1 MKKIYILLSAACVA
15 ASASA
20 VEKQAIPSKNLIG
33 EKAAAVQTVSAS
45 KDFKALHNMRMQ
57 NNFGATRAA
66 SVVGGYRVGPSVW
79 SIGSSVNGYGYDV
92 TFGFASSYGSLNFYG
107 YASEGAEVE
116 WEYSDIN
123 DYEVVDNAAVWNV
136 KTSKDINLQIKSGIG
151 NVNTPSIQIKGE
163 SGSTSYI
170 AEPQFYY
177 CGGCANMWI
186 RSDET
191 SGDFGVSPYQNYGL
205 KTPGGYTAGKTY
217 VSSYMPSANGYNAA
231 GVYVNAEAWNNWQ
244 SQFEQMADGSKV
256 TNLVMDNY
264 SLMMPA
270 PQSTY
275 TMTRMWGPMQVDAS
289 GDTQLIS
296 YIYPLD
302 EDGMMAEMP
311 IALGYAPIKKGTNG
325 WLLFEYNPL
334 DENGDEI
341 EDDIYIDSAVVIT
354 VEGFAGNDA
363 IKSISPLSGYYPF
376 SWNAYEQLGG
386 VMLQSPTLYMQFS
399 FDVDGQHVTTL
410 EADYTAYAFD
420 DKDIPTDDDTT
431 SMLSYHQFN
440 VDAVFAFIHS
450 VDGVEKVSIAKDGG
464 SVDVD
469 IEAYWYDVKGLVEE
483 GYYEVTAPE
492 WLSVEF
498 SEPDPQTLAVTMTVT
513 AEAGDDRTGVISI
526 EGLGATYS
534 LTVNQ
539 GEGNAVNV
547 IAVDKNAQYFDL
559 QGRRVANPEKGIY
572 IKKTGNKAEK
582 VLF

>member
-1 MKKIYILLSAACVA
+1 MKKIYFLLSAACVA

-20 VEKQAIPSKNLIG
+20 VEKQALPSKNVIG

-45 KDFKALHNMRMQ
+45 KDFKALHNTRVQ

-66 SVVGGYRVGPSVW
+66 SVVGGYRVGSSVW
-79 SIGSSVNGYGYDV
+79 SIGNSVNRYGYDV
-92 TFGFASSYGSLNFYG
+92 TFGFASSYGNLNFYG

-123 DYEVVDNAAVWNV
+123 DYEVVDNNPVWNV
-136 KTSKDINLQIKSGIG
+136 KTSKENDLKIKSGIG
-151 NVNTPSIQIKGE
+151 NVNTPELHVKDA
-163 SGSTSYI
+163 SGSNTYI
-170 AEPQFYY
+170 APPVYYY
-177 CGGCANMWI
+177 CGGSANMWI
-186 RSDET
+186 RADKD

-205 KTPGGYTAGKTY
+205 KSPAGYSAGFTY
-217 VSSYMPSANGYNAA
+217 VSSYMPSANGFNEA
-231 GVYVNAEAWNNWQ
+231 GVYVNPAAWNNWQ
-244 SQFEQMADGSKV
+244 SQFEKMADGSKV

-264 SLMMPA
+264 SLMFPA

-275 TMTRMWGPMQVDAS
+275 TMTRMWGPMMVNAS
-289 GDTQLIS
+289 SETQLIS

-311 IALGYAPIKKGTNG
+311 IALGYASIKKGDNS
-325 WLLFEYNPL
+325 WILFEYNPI

-354 VEGFAGNDA
+354 VEGFVGNDA
-363 IKSISPLSGYYPF
+363 IKSVNPLSGYYPF
-376 SWNAYEQLGG
+376 SWNAYQQLGG

-399 FDVDGQHVTTL
+399 FDVEGQHVTTL
-410 EADYTAYAFD
+410 EADYTAWGFD
-420 DKDIPTDDDTT
+420 DKEIPTDDDTVT
-431 SMLSYHQFN
+431 MLSYHEFN

-450 VDGVEKVSIAKDGG
+450 VDGVEEVSVAKDGG
-464 SVDVD
+464 TVKVD

-498 SEPDPQTLAVTMTVT
+498 SEPNPQTLAVTMKVT
-513 AEAGDDRTGVISI
+513 AEAGEDRTGVISI

-539 GEGNAVNV
+539 GDGNAVNV
-547 IAVDKNAQYFDL
+547 IAVDKNAEYFDL
-559 QGRRVANPEKGIY
+559 AGRRVANPEKGIY